1 MTFDPNSKQ
10 APNAK
15 IKVIGVGGGG
25 TNAVSTMVREK
36 IEGVEFI
43 AANTDIQSLKSCL
56 AQTKIQIGKEL
67 TKGLGAGADPS
78 IGRDAALE
86 DRFEIQEALSDADMV
101 FVTGGMGGG
110 TGTGSAAI
118 ASQIAK
124 ESGALTVG
132 VVTTPFNFE
141 GKRRRRHAE
150 AGIASLK
157 EHVDTLITVPNQK
170 LLQIA
175 SNELTMVNAF
185 QIADNVLVN
194 AVRGISDIINTPGTI
209 NVDFADVKTIMSNM
223 GQALMGIGASSG
235 ENRAIEAAKQAIS
248 SPLLDDVDIEG
259 ATGILI
265 NITAGENV
273 SLLEVNEACMLIQDA
288 AHEDANVIFGVVLDE
303 NLQDQIKVTVI
314 ATGFPKDACST
325 QTRSERQQLK
335 MLSDISSYNHHSKL
349 YVPTRLKNAGNHNQE
364 ASKAEEKKEV
374 VAAEPQICTI
384 EKSHNPQANHASLE
398 EATHQT
404 PCRQERRAHT

>member
-1 MTFDPNSKQ
+1 
-10 APNAK
+10 
-15 IKVIGVGGGG
+15 
-25 TNAVSTMVREK
+25 
-36 IEGVEFI
+36 
-43 AANTDIQSLKSCL
+43 
-56 AQTKIQIGKEL
+56 
-67 TKGLGAGADPS
+67 
-78 IGRDAALE
+78 
-86 DRFEIQEALSDADMV
+86 MV

-235 ENRAIEAAKQAIS
+235 ENRAIEAAKA
-248 SPLLDDVDIEG
+248 E
-259 ATGILI
+259 
-265 NITAGENV
+265 
-273 SLLEVNEACMLIQDA
+273 
-288 AHEDANVIFGVVLDE
+288 
-303 NLQDQIKVTVI
+303 
-314 ATGFPKDACST
+314 
-325 QTRSERQQLK
+325 
-335 MLSDISSYNHHSKL
+335 SYFI
-349 YVPTRLKNAGNHNQE
+349 PT
-364 ASKAEEKKEV
+364 S
-374 VAAEPQICTI
+374 
-384 EKSHNPQANHASLE
+384 
-398 EATHQT
+398 
-404 PCRQERRAHT
+404 